1 LLVGE
6 GGGGNNLIY
15 GNFGNDELD
24 VGGGNSTAYGG
35 QGNDHIIEGFG
46 PSDRLFGNLGADT
59 FDFSDVVQPQNVTQ
73 ATANHVSDFSDAQ
86 GDRVDVPTPPGGIH
100 YVEVQGDSAVVSV
113 ETAVGF
119 AETHNSAGAI
129 VPPPGM
135 FAQGNVVFV
144 AGVTDGYLLV
154 DADNSGTFGG
164 PNDFAIVL
172 DHLNNTTLF
181 GPGDVI

>member
-1 LLVGE
+1 M
-6 GGGGNNLIY
+6 
-15 GNFGNDELD
+15 D
-24 VGGGNSTAYGG
+24 VRIVVFSKSVEKISRKFVVAPFA
-35 QGNDHIIEGFG
+35 E
-46 PSDRLFGNLGADT
+46 RLFCVA
-59 FDFSDVVQPQNVTQ
+59 V
-73 ATANHVSDFSDAQ
+73 
-86 GDRVDVPTPPGGIH
+86 VPTPPGGIH

-113 ETAVGF
+113 ETAIGF